1 MCIRDS
7 IFLEENYILKNIA
20 GLENL
25 PVSIVQGRYDV
36 VCPMRS
42 AWDLNKSLP
51 SSKLYVID
59 NAGHSMKEIGI
70 SKKLIELTNVLE
82 NSLSYG

>member
-1 MCIRDS
+1 M
-7 IFLEENYILKNIA
+7 LQ
-20 GLENL
+20 
-25 PVSIVQGRYDV
+25 P

-42 AWDLNKSLP
+42 AWDLNKLLP

-70 SKKLIELTNVLE
+70 PEKLIDLTNELA
-82 NSLSYG
+82 NSSSNL